1 MPCRHPRIQASA
13 GICAILLAAMCG
25 IGTRRSAAQTSANT
39 PASPPTLTFDEL
51 VTLSHEEP
59 LNPVLKDKLDRLLSN
74 PVVWNNPAAQTP
86 PRPVDGV
93 AGPVVRVA
101 EWNIERGIEF
111 ESIEQALTSSDAFE
125 AKAQQSEKL
134 PPPAMK
140 KLREQVAALQ
150 GANVLV
156 LNEVDI
162 GVKRS
167 DYRNVVEDLARS
179 LGMNSAYAVEFLEV
193 DPLVDLGTEAA
204 VLDSPELSAKMTADL
219 KPDPER
225 FRGMHVNAILSRYP
239 IRSATVIDLPVC
251 HDWYN
256 DEQKGISQIEKAKR
270 VAADK
275 VFLERIGREV
285 RRGNRNALLVSL
297 DVPGAPGGLFTV
309 VNVHLENKGKAT
321 CRRKQMGQILSEI
334 RNTPGPIVVAG
345 DLNTTGA
352 DGTPTSVRHEL
363 VTRVSDYQ
371 FWLEKVWKYSP
382 AGVPMLAT
390 KPFQY
395 WRSFRDPTAT
405 QIPVVGKNPEAPM
418 FADVKKFR
426 FADDGSFDFE
436 GSPQRN
442 KQGHGGTLSDSNE
455 RASKGFVPT
464 FSMQRSIGGVFQ
476 YRLDWI
482 FVKPEGSGP
491 GPQPFQPEFPTTM
504 KELNQALPERL
515 SDHAPITVDL
525 PMRLSAHAGN

>member
-1 MPCRHPRIQASA
+1 M
-13 GICAILLAAMCG
+13 
-25 IGTRRSAAQTSANT
+25 AQTSAENL
-39 PASPPTLTFDEL
+39 SKPPTLTFDEL
-51 VTLSHEEP
+51 VTLSREEP
-59 LNPVLKDKLDRLLSN
+59 LNPELKAKLEQILQT
-74 PVVWNNPAAQTP
+74 PVVWNNPAAQPP
-86 PRPVDGV
+86 PRLVDGS
-93 AGPVVRVA
+93 GEPIFRVA

-125 AKAQQSEKL
+125 AKAQQAGKL
-134 PPPAMK
+134 SPVAMT
-140 KLREQVAALQ
+140 KLRDQVTALR
-150 GANVLV
+150 GADVFV

-167 DYRNVVEDLARS
+167 DYRNVVHDLAES

-204 VLDSPELSAKMTADL
+204 VLDNPELSAKMTADL
-219 KPDPER
+219 KPDRER

-239 IRSATVIDLPVC
+239 IRSAKVIELPVC

-297 DVPGAPGGLFTV
+297 DVPGAPNGVFTV

-321 CRRKQMGQILSEI
+321 CRRKQMDRVLSEI
-334 RNTPGPIVVAG
+334 RDIPGPVVVAG

-363 VTRVSDYQ
+363 AVRVSDYQ
-371 FWLEKVWKYSP
+371 FWLGQVWKYSP
-382 AGVPMLAT
+382 AGIPMLAT

-405 QIPVVGKNPEAPM
+405 QIPLVGKNPEAPM

-426 FADDGSFDFE
+426 FADGGSFDFA

-442 KQGHGGTLSDSNE
+442 KQGMGGTLSDSNE

-464 FSMQRSIGGVFQ
+464 FSMQRSMGGVFQ

-482 FVKPEGSGP
+482 FVKPEGSGT
-491 GPQPFQPEFPTTM
+491 GPLAFSPEFPTTM
-504 KELNQALPERL
+504 KELNQAMPERL

-525 PMRLSAHAGN
+525 PMRVSTAEGK

>member
-13 GICAILLAAMCG
+13 GMCAILLAAMCG

-51 VTLSHEEP
+51 VTLSHEEL

-125 AKAQQSEKL
+125 AKAQKSEKL

-167 DYRNVVEDLARS
+167 DYRNVVEDLASS

-297 DVPGAPGGLFTV
+297 DVPGAPGGSVYRRECALGEQGKG
-309 VNVHLENKGKAT
+309 HLPSQADGPNPFRDSKHPGADRCGWRPEHD
-321 CRRKQMGQILSEI
+321 RRG
-334 RNTPGPIVVAG
+334 RNTDVCAARIGNAG
-345 DLNTTGA
+345 
-352 DGTPTSVRHEL
+352 
-363 VTRVSDYQ
+363 Q
-371 FWLEKVWKYSP
+371 
-382 AGVPMLAT
+382 
-390 KPFQY
+390 
-395 WRSFRDPTAT
+395 
-405 QIPVVGKNPEAPM
+405 
-418 FADVKKFR
+418 
-426 FADDGSFDFE
+426 
-436 GSPQRN
+436 
-442 KQGHGGTLSDSNE
+442 
-455 RASKGFVPT
+455 
-464 FSMQRSIGGVFQ
+464 
-476 YRLDWI
+476 
-482 FVKPEGSGP
+482 
-491 GPQPFQPEFPTTM
+491 
-504 KELNQALPERL
+504 RL
-515 SDHAPITVDL
+515 SVLVGEGLEVLAGRCTDARDQTL
-525 PMRLSAHAGN
+525 PVLEEFSRSNRNPDSCGRQESGSSHVC